1 MYLGLGNF
9 IIVSVTL
16 FVIGIVGFLANRK
29 NILLL
34 LLALEI
40 MLLAVNLNFVVFSV
54 FLDYLLGQ
62 LFTLIVLTVAAAES
76 ALGLAIL
83 IVYYRVRGGIASSVG
98 AWPSSAGTL
107 DQRTVSKRMS
117 SSLAGAGTGRDIVDR
132 VLPCR

>member
-16 FVIGIVGFLANRK
+16 FIIGLVGFLANRK

-40 MLLAVNLNFVVFSV
+40 MLLAVNINFVVFSV
-54 FLDYLLGQ
+54 FLDDLLGQ
-62 LFTLIVLTVAAAES
+62 VFTLIVLTVAAAES

-83 IVYYRVRGGIASSVG
+83 IVYYRVRGGIALDTVQ
-98 AWPSSAGTL
+98 TL
-107 DQRTVSKRMS
+107 RS
-117 SSLAGAGTGRDIVDR
+117 
-132 VLPCR
+132 

>member
-1 MYLGLGNF
+1 
-9 IIVSVTL
+9 
-16 FVIGIVGFLANRK
+16 VGFLANRK

-54 FLDYLLGQ
+54 FLDDLLGQ

-83 IVYYRVRGGIASSVG
+83 IVYYRVRGGIALDTVQ
-98 AWPSSAGTL
+98 TL
-107 DQRTVSKRMS
+107 RS
-117 SSLAGAGTGRDIVDR
+117 
-132 VLPCR
+132 

>member
-1 MYLGLGNF
+1 MYFGLCNF

-16 FVIGIVGFLANRK
+16 FIIGLVGFLANRK

-54 FLDYLLGQ
+54 FLDDLLGQ

-83 IVYYRVRGGIASSVG
+83 IVYYRVRGGIALDTVQ
-98 AWPSSAGTL
+98 TL
-107 DQRTVSKRMS
+107 RS
-117 SSLAGAGTGRDIVDR
+117 
-132 VLPCR
+132 

>member
-16 FVIGIVGFLANRK
+16 FTIGLVGFLVNRK

-40 MLLAVNLNFVVFSV
+40 MLLAVNINFVVFSV
-54 FLDYLLGQ
+54 FLDDLLGQ

-83 IVYYRVRGGIASSVG
+83 IVYYRVRGGIALDTVQ
-98 AWPSSAGTL
+98 TL
-107 DQRTVSKRMS
+107 RS
-117 SSLAGAGTGRDIVDR
+117 
-132 VLPCR
+132 

>member
-40 MLLAVNLNFVVFSV
+40 MLLAVNINFVVFSV
-54 FLDYLLGQ
+54 FLDDLLGQ

-83 IVYYRVRGGIASSVG
+83 IVYYRVRGGIALDTVQ
-98 AWPSSAGTL
+98 TL
-107 DQRTVSKRMS
+107 RS
-117 SSLAGAGTGRDIVDR
+117 
-132 VLPCR
+132 

>member
-16 FVIGIVGFLANRK
+16 FTIGLVGFLVNRK

-54 FLDYLLGQ
+54 FLDDLLGQ

-83 IVYYRVRGGIASSVG
+83 IVYYRVRGGIALDTVQ
-98 AWPSSAGTL
+98 TL
-107 DQRTVSKRMS
+107 RS
-117 SSLAGAGTGRDIVDR
+117 
-132 VLPCR
+132 

>member
-16 FVIGIVGFLANRK
+16 FTIGLVGFLANRK

-40 MLLAVNLNFVVFSV
+40 MLLSVNINFVVFSV
-54 FLDYLLGQ
+54 FLDDLLGQ
-62 LFTLIVLTVAAAES
+62 IFTLIVLTVAAAES

-83 IVYYRVRGGIASSVG
+83 IVYYRVRGGIALDTVQ
-98 AWPSSAGTL
+98 TL
-107 DQRTVSKRMS
+107 RS
-117 SSLAGAGTGRDIVDR
+117 
-132 VLPCR
+132 

>member
-16 FVIGIVGFLANRK
+16 FTIGLVGFLVNRK

-40 MLLAVNLNFVVFSV
+40 MLLAVNINLVVFSV
-54 FLDYLLGQ
+54 FLDDLLGQ

-83 IVYYRVRGGIASSVG
+83 IVYYRVRGGIALDTVQ
-98 AWPSSAGTL
+98 TL
-107 DQRTVSKRMS
+107 RS
-117 SSLAGAGTGRDIVDR
+117 
-132 VLPCR
+132 

>member
-1 MYLGLGNF
+1 MYLSLGNF

-16 FVIGIVGFLANRK
+16 FTIGLVGFLVNRK

-54 FLDYLLGQ
+54 FLDDLLGQ
-62 LFTLIVLTVAAAES
+62 IFTLIVLTVAAAES

-83 IVYYRVRGGIASSVG
+83 IVYYRVRGGIALDTVQ
-98 AWPSSAGTL
+98 TL
-107 DQRTVSKRMS
+107 RS
-117 SSLAGAGTGRDIVDR
+117 
-132 VLPCR
+132 